1 MSTRSTARRY
11 ASSLFDVARKSGK
24 EELVGRQLAELS
36 QLVAGHTDLRN
47 TLESPAIPISVK
59 KNLVNALLK
68 AAPGLSDEVSRTVQ
82 LLAERDRLAMLPD
95 LVRAFSDRLMTER
108 NVVPAEVVTAVPL
121 SADHRAALS
130 AALGKAAGGQITL
143 TERVDPGIV
152 GGVVA
157 KVGSVVFD
165 GSIVRQLERLREKLS
180 ANA

>member
-24 EELVGRQLAELS
+24 EDLVGTQLAELS
-36 QLVAGHTDLRN
+36 QLIAGHADLRA

-59 KNLVNALLK
+59 KNLVTALLK
-68 AAPGLSDEVSRTVQ
+68 AATGLSDEVSRTLQ
-82 LLAERDRLAMLPD
+82 LLADRDRLAMLPD
-95 LVRAFSDRLMTER
+95 LVTAYNDRLMTER

-121 SADHRAALS
+121 SADHRTALTT
-130 AALGKAAGGQITL
+130 ALGKAAGGQITL

-165 GSIVRQLERLREKLS
+165 GSVVRQLERLREKLT
-180 ANA
+180 AQA